1 VRREGRWILDQVDWT
16 VSSGE
21 RWAVVGPNGSGKT
34 TLLRVA
40 STYLWPSRGS
50 VEVLGETI
58 GRTDARE
65 LRRRIGYVSA
75 ALAADVDPELA
86 AVDVVMTARHAALAP
101 WWWTFSE
108 ADRELAVGGL
118 ARLGLAGLEA
128 RTFGSLSSGER
139 SRVLIA
145 RTLMTE
151 PDLLLLD
158 EPAAGLDLGAREDL
172 LVRLT
177 TMAAGRVP
185 AIALVTHHLE
195 EIPAGFDQA
204 LVLVGGRVQA
214 AGPIRAV
221 LTGANLSAAYGLDLD
236 VDVRAG
242 RFSARAVAG
251 SAQ

>member
-1 VRREGRWILDQVDWT
+1 VRREGRWILDGIDWT
-16 VSSGE
+16 IHAGE
-21 RWAVVGPNGSGKT
+21 RWAIIGPNGSGKT

-40 STYLWPSRGS
+40 STYLWPSRGR

-75 ALAADVDPELA
+75 ALAAEVDPALA

-101 WWWTFSE
+101 WWAGYNA
-108 ADRELAVGGL
+108 ADRARAVDGL
-118 ARLGLAGLEA
+118 ARLGLAGFEA
-128 RTFGSLSSGER
+128 RTFGSLSSGES

-151 PDLLLLD
+151 PDLVLLD

-172 LVRLT
+172 LSRLT
-177 TMAAGRVP
+177 TMSAGSVP

-195 EIPAGFDQA
+195 EIPAGFDRA
-204 LVLVGGRVQA
+204 LVLAEGSVRA
-214 AGPIRAV
+214 SGPIDAV
-221 LTGANLSAAYGLDLD
+221 LTDATLSGAYGLPLE

-242 RFSARAVAG
+242 RFSARSG
-251 SAQ
+251 TRRG